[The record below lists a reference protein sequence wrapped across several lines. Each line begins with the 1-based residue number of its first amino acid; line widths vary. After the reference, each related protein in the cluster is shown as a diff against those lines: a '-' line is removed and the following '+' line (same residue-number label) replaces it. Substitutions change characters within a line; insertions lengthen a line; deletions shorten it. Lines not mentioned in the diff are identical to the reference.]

1 MVVYLLICIAIK
13 LYIHCFCT
21 YGYFTIKRFKML
33 SEWEGDEYS
42 MLIVSIAVFW
52 DLLAQHFIHEASTL
66 GTARSERS

>member
-1 MVVYLLICIAIK
+1 M
-13 LYIHCFCT
+13 YIWVL
-21 YGYFTIKRFKML
+21 YFTIKRFKMP

-52 DLLAQHFIHEASTL
+52 DLYAQHFIHGASTL

>member
-1 MVVYLLICIAIK
+1 
-13 LYIHCFCT
+13 
-21 YGYFTIKRFKML
+21 ML

-66 GTARSERS
+66 GTARSEKS